1 MVNFK
6 IVIDE
11 KLANILLS
19 GLLASILSV
28 FITAI
33 MNYFFSKKSEKQHLK
48 DTLMQLN
55 ISLVQEP
62 FLESDKA
69 LKKYL
74 VGDDGLSN
82 ELKKDKYNAYC
93 IVKYNYLNDLCRYF
107 KYDLS
112 RINSELTLK
121 EYLKDNKE
129 WWEKNREIN
138 YASYDKK
145 FLHIIEEVVNET

>member
-1 MVNFK
+1 M

-33 MNYFFSKKSEKQHLK
+33 TNYFFQKKSEKQHLN

-55 ISLVQEP
+55 IFLVKEP
-62 FLESDKA
+62 FLESDTS

-74 VGDDGLSN
+74 VENDNLGN
-82 ELKKDKYNAYC
+82 ELKRDKYNAYC
-93 IVKYNYLNDLCRYF
+93 IVKYNYLSDLC
-107 KYDLS
+107 KYYKYNLS
-112 RINSELTLK
+112 RINNELALK

-129 WWEKNREIN
+129 WWTKNREIN
-138 YASYDKK
+138 YASYDKE